1 MCFHLT
7 YIKQN
12 AGSSLHSMAKW
23 AGAPTQTYLDRK
35 QNQAVEI
42 VWSGRFVMKG
52 SAALKKDAKTEGWRA
67 FQPGDWSSSI
77 NVRDFIVRNVT
88 SYAEDEKF
96 LVGPSQRTKAVW
108 AKLQPYFADER
119 KKGVLAVDTKT
130 PSTLLAH
137 KAGYIDRDNEVI
149 VGLQTDQPFK
159 RAIFPYGGLRM
170 VEAGIKAAGFEP
182 DPLVHEAFTKYRKSH
197 NDGVFDAY
205 TPEIMNCR
213 RSGIITGLPDAY
225 GRGRIIG
232 DYRRVALYGVDRLL
246 EVKREERAQIDDMWP
261 TDEIIRSREELSE
274 QMRALKDLVAMA
286 KLYGLDIAKP
296 AANAQEAFQW
306 TYFAYLGAIKEANG
320 AAMSIGHIYIE
331 RDLKAGILDEAR
343 AQELWDQLVQKL
355 RIVRF
360 LRTPDYDA
368 LFSGDPYWATEC
380 VGGMDLDGRA
390 LVTKSSY
397 RMLHTLYNLGP
408 APEPNITILWSAHMP
423 AAFKRYCV
431 KVSKD
436 TSSLQY
442 ENDDLM
448 RPFWGDDYG
457 IACCVS
463 AMRLGKQMQFFGARV
478 NLAKALLYAINGG
491 RDEVTGDQV
500 APPSL
505 PVSGDFLDY
514 DDVMAKFDATME
526 WLARTYVHAMNC
538 IHYMHD
544 KYFYERLEMAL
555 HDRDILRTMAFGIA
569 GLSVVADSLSAIKY
583 GKMRVTRD
591 ATGLIVDYQNEGNK
605 STPQFGNNDDRV
617 DLIASGLVTSF
628 MEKIRKHPTYRNA
641 THTQSVLT
649 ITSNVVYGKATGNT
663 PDGRRKGEPFGPGAN
678 PMHGRDSHG
687 WLASCL
693 SVAKLPYKDAQD
705 GISYTVSIAPQKAH
719 LSDAQLV
726 DEAVKAFDV
735 YFERGGFHMNLNV
748 IDKATLEDAMKNPD
762 KYPQL
767 TIRVSGY
774 AVNFI
779 RLTPEQQRDVI
790 SRTFHGQI

>member
-1 MCFHLT
+1 ME
-7 YIKQN
+7 
-12 AGSSLHSMAKW
+12 GSV
-23 AGAPTQTYLDRK
+23 G
-35 QNQAVEI
+35 
-42 VWSGRFVMKG
+42 
-52 SAALKKDAKTEGWRA
+52 LKERQQKDCWRDFKA
-67 FQPGDWSSSI
+67 GDWRRAI
-77 NVRDFIVRNVT
+77 DVRDFIIRNV
-88 SYAEDEKF
+88 SPYSGDESF
-96 LVGPSQRTKAVW
+96 LVGSTARTKAVW
-108 AKLQPYFADER
+108 AKLQPYFEAER
-119 KKGVLAVDTKT
+119 KKGVLDVDAKS
-130 PSTLLAH
+130 PSNLLAH
-137 KAGYIDRDNEVI
+137 DAGYIDRDNEVI

-170 VEAGIKAAGFEP
+170 VETGLKAAGFEP

-205 TPEIMNCR
+205 TPEIMKCR
-213 RSGIITGLPDAY
+213 KAAIITGLPDAY

-232 DYRRVALYGVDRLL
+232 DYRRVALYGIDRLC
-246 EVKREERAQIDDMWP
+246 EAKRAERAQIDDMWP
-261 TDEIIRSREELSE
+261 TDEIIRSREELAE
-274 QMRALKDLVAMA
+274 QMRALDDLAEMA
-286 KLYGLDIAKP
+286 KRYDCDIARP
-296 AANAQEAFQW
+296 AANAQEAVQW
-306 TYFAYLGAIKEANG
+306 TYLAYLGAIKEANG
-320 AAMSIGHIYIE
+320 AAMSIGRVSSFLDIYIE
-331 RDLKAGILDEAR
+331 RDLREGALDEAG

-380 VGGMDLDGRA
+380 VGGMGLNGDT
-390 LVTKSSY
+390 LVTRSSY
-397 RMLHTLYNLGP
+397 RMLHTLTNLGP
-408 APEPNITILWSAHMP
+408 APEPNMTVLWSKSLP
-423 AAFKRYCV
+423 ESFKHYCIR
-431 KVSKD
+431 VSRE

-491 RDEVTGDQV
+491 RDEVSGEQV
-500 APPSL
+500 APPAL
-505 PVSGDFLDY
+505 PVNGEYLDY
-514 DDVMAKFDATME
+514 DDVVAKFDATME

-544 KYFYERLEMAL
+544 KYFYERLEFAL
-555 HDRDILRTMAFGIA
+555 HDRDMLRTMAFGIA
-569 GLSVVADSLSAIKY
+569 GLSVVADSLAAIKY
-583 GKMRVTRD
+583 GKIRIVRD
-591 ATGLIVDYQNEGNK
+591 DRGLAVDYVNE
-605 STPQFGNNDDRV
+605 SEAPVPQFGNNDDRV
-617 DLIASGLVTSF
+617 DSIAAGLVTSF
-628 MEKIRKHPTYRNA
+628 MNMLRKHPTYRNA
-641 THTQSVLT
+641 VHTQSVLT

-693 SVAKLPYKDAQD
+693 SVAKLPYRDSQD
-705 GISYTVSIAPQKAH
+705 GISYTVSVAPQKAH
-719 LSDAQLV
+719 LSDAELIS
-726 DEAVKAFDV
+726 EAAKAFDM
-735 YFERGGFHMNLNV
+735 YFGAGGFHMNLNV
-748 IDKATLEDAMKNPD
+748 IDKETLEDAMANPD

-779 RLTPEQQRDVI
+779 RLTREQQQDVI
-790 SRTFHGQI
+790 SRTFHGQV

>member
-1 MCFHLT
+1 MEGT
-7 YIKQN
+7 
-12 AGSSLHSMAKW
+12 AGFSK
-23 AGAPTQTYLDRK
+23 D
-35 QNQAVEI
+35 
-42 VWSGRFVMKG
+42 
-52 SAALKKDAKTEGWRA
+52 LKNERCWRA
-67 FQPGDWSSSI
+67 FKPGSWCTSVD
-77 NVRDFIVRNVT
+77 VRDFIVCNVT
-88 SYAEDEKF
+88 SYSGDETF
-96 LVGPSQRTKAVW
+96 LAGPSKRTKAVW
-108 AKLQPYFADER
+108 DKLQPYFKEER
-119 KKGVLAVDTKT
+119 KKGVLAVDAQT
-130 PSTLLAH
+130 PSTMLAH
-137 KAGYIDRDNEVI
+137 KAGYIDKDNEVI
-149 VGLQTDQPFK
+149 VGLQTDEPFK
-159 RAIFPYGGLRM
+159 RAIFPFGGLRM
-170 VEAGIKAAGFEP
+170 VEAGLKAAGFTP
-182 DPLVHEAFTKYRKSH
+182 DARVNEAFTKYRRSH

-205 TPEIMNCR
+205 TPEIMKCR
-213 RSGIITGLPDAY
+213 RSGIITGLPDSY

-232 DYRRVALYGVDRLL
+232 DYRRVALYGVERLL
-246 EVKREERAQIDDMWP
+246 RAKREERAQIDAMWP
-261 TDEIIRSREELSE
+261 TDEVIRMREELAE
-274 QMRALKDLVAMA
+274 QMRALEDLAEMG
-286 KLYGLDIAKP
+286 KLYECDITRP
-296 AANAQEAFQW
+296 AEDAQEAVQW
-306 TYFAYLGAIKEANG
+306 TYLAYLGAIKEANG
-320 AAMSIGHIYIE
+320 AAMSIGRISSFLDIYIE
-331 RDLKAGILDEAR
+331 RDLQEGVLDEAG

-360 LRTPDYDA
+360 LRTPEYDA

-380 VGGMDLDGRA
+380 VGGIDLNGQP

-397 RMLHTLYNLGP
+397 RMLHTLTTLGP
-408 APEPNITILWSAHMP
+408 APEPNITVLWSKYLP
-423 AAFKRYCV
+423 ESFKRYCI
-431 KVSKD
+431 KVSRD

-491 RDEVTGDQV
+491 RDEISGDQVSPPTPAVTGDV
-500 APPSL
+500 LA
-505 PVSGDFLDY
+505 Y
-514 DDVMAKFDATME
+514 DEVFEKFDHVME

-555 HDRDILRTMAFGIA
+555 HDRDVLRTMAFGIA
-569 GLSVVADSLSAIKY
+569 GLSVVADSLAAIKY
-583 GKMRVTRD
+583 GKVHVIRD
-591 ATGLIVDYQNEGNK
+591 ETGLAVDYRIEGMKGTNVV
-605 STPQFGNNDDRV
+605 PQFGNNDDRV
-617 DLIASGLVTSF
+617 DDIASDLVTRF
-628 MEKIRKHPTYRNA
+628 MQKLRKHPTYRNA

-693 SVAKLPYKDAQD
+693 SVAKLPYKDALD
-705 GISYTVSIAPQKAH
+705 GISYTVSVAPQKAK
-719 LSDAQLV
+719 LSETELIDG
-726 DEAVKAFDV
+726 AVKSFDA
-735 YFERGGFHMNLNV
+735 YFGHGGFHMNLNV
-748 IDKATLEDAMKNPD
+748 IDKEVLEDAMRDPD

-774 AVNFI
+774 AVNFV

>member
-1 MCFHLT
+1 MR
-7 YIKQN
+7 
-12 AGSSLHSMAKW
+12 A
-23 AGAPTQTYLDRK
+23 
-35 QNQAVEI
+35 
-42 VWSGRFVMKG
+42 
-52 SAALKKDAKTEGWRA
+52 SAALKKEAETGHCWSGFR
-67 FQPGDWSSSI
+67 PGDWQHAI
-77 NVRDFIVRNVT
+77 NVRDFIIRNVT
-88 SYAEDEKF
+88 PYEGNEDF
-96 LVGPSQRTKAVW
+96 LVGPSSRTKAVW
-108 AKLQPYFADER
+108 ASLQPYFADER
-119 KKGVLAVDTKT
+119 KKGVLAVDAKS
-130 PSTLLAH
+130 PSTMLAH
-137 KAGYIDRDNEVI
+137 KPGYINQENEVI

-170 VEAGIKAAGFEP
+170 VEAGLKAAGFEA
-182 DPLVHEAFTKYRKSH
+182 DPAVHEAFTKYRKSH

-205 TPEIMNCR
+205 TPEIMSCR

-246 EVKREERAQIDDMWP
+246 EEKKAERAQIDDMWP
-261 TDEIIRSREELSE
+261 TDEIIRQREELSE
-274 QMRALKDLVAMA
+274 QMRALEDLAAMA
-286 KLYGLDIAKP
+286 KLYGHDISKP
-296 AANAQEAFQW
+296 AENAQQAFQW

-320 AAMSIGHIYIE
+320 AAMSIGRISSFLDIYIE
-331 RDLKAGILDEAR
+331 RDLKAGILDEAG

-360 LRTPDYDA
+360 LRTPEYDA

-408 APEPNITILWSAHMP
+408 APEPNITVLWSNHMP
-423 AAFKRYCV
+423 APFKRFCA
-431 KVSKD
+431 KVSRD

-491 RDEVTGDQV
+491 RDEVSGDQI
-500 APPSL
+500 APRTS
-505 PVSGDFLDY
+505 PVTGDFLDY
-514 DDVMAKFDATME
+514 DDVMSKFDTAME

-569 GLSVVADSLSAIKY
+569 GLSVVADSLSVIKY
-583 GKMRVTRD
+583 GKVRVTRD
-591 ATGLIVDYQNEGNK
+591 ATGLIVDFQNEGNK
-605 STPQFGNNDDRV
+605 TTPQFGNNDDRV
-617 DLIASGLVTSF
+617 DQIASDIVTSF

-705 GISYTVSIAPQKAH
+705 GISYTVSVAPQKTH
-719 LSDAQLV
+719 LSEDQLL

-735 YFERGGFHMNLNV
+735 YFDRGGFHMNLNV
-748 IDKATLEDAMKNPD
+748 IDKETLEDAMKNPD

-774 AVNFI
+774 AVNFV

>member
-1 MCFHLT
+1 MDAT
-7 YIKQN
+7 
-12 AGSSLHSMAKW
+12 AAK
-23 AGAPTQTYLDRK
+23 PKSQ
-35 QNQAVEI
+35 
-42 VWSGRFVMKG
+42 
-52 SAALKKDAKTEGWRA
+52 KDENCWRG
-67 FQPGDWSSSI
+67 FQPGPWTTSI
-77 NVRDFIVRNVT
+77 DVRDFITRNARPYT
-88 SYAEDEKF
+88 GDEKF
-96 LVGPSQRTKAVW
+96 LAGPSKRTKAVW
-108 AKLQPYFADER
+108 EKLRPYFQDEQ
-119 KKGVLAVDTKT
+119 KKGVLAVDAHT
-130 PSTLLAH
+130 PSTMLAH
-137 KAGYIDRDNEVI
+137 KAGYIDKANEVI

-159 RAIFPYGGLRM
+159 RAIFPFGGLRM
-170 VEAGIKAAGFEP
+170 VEAGLKAAGFEA
-182 DPLVHEAFTKYRKSH
+182 DATVHETFTKYRKTH

-205 TPEIMNCR
+205 TPEIMRCR
-213 RSGIITGLPDAY
+213 KSGIITGLPDAY

-246 EVKREERAQIDDMWP
+246 EVKKEERQQIDDMWP
-261 TDEIIRSREELSE
+261 TDDVIRQREELAE
-274 QMRALKDLVAMA
+274 QTRALEDLVAMA
-286 KLYGLDIAKP
+286 KLYDCDIRRP
-296 AANAQEAFQW
+296 ADDAQEAVQW
-306 TYFAYLGAIKEANG
+306 TYLAYLGAVKEANG
-320 AAMSIGHIYIE
+320 AAMSIGRISSFLDIYIE
-331 RDLKAGILDEAR
+331 RDLREKTLDEAG

-360 LRTPDYDA
+360 LRTPEYDA

-380 VGGMDLDGRA
+380 VAGMSLDGQS

-397 RMLHTLYNLGP
+397 RMLHTLTNLGP
-408 APEPNITILWSAHMP
+408 APEPNITVLWSKHLP
-423 AAFKRYCV
+423 ENFKKYCI
-431 KVSKD
+431 KVSRD

-448 RPFWGDDYG
+448 RPFWGDDYA

-491 RDEVTGDQV
+491 RDEISGEQV
-500 APPSL
+500 APASP
-505 PVSGDFLDY
+505 PVTGEELDY
-514 DDVMAKFDATME
+514 DDVRAKFDRMME

-569 GLSVVADSLSAIKY
+569 GLSVVADSLAAIKY
-583 GKMRVTRD
+583 GKVHVIRD
-591 ATGLIVDYQNEGNK
+591 NTGLVIDYKNESKNPV
-605 STPQFGNNDDRV
+605 PQFGNNDDRV
-617 DLIASGLVTSF
+617 DSIASNIITDF
-628 MEKIRKHPTYRNA
+628 MQMIRKHPTYRNA

-663 PDGRRKGEPFGPGAN
+663 PDGRRKGEPFAPGAN

-693 SVAKLPYKDAQD
+693 SLAKLPYKDSLD
-705 GISYTVSIAPQKAH
+705 GISYTVSVAPQKAH
-719 LSDAQLV
+719 LADKELV
-726 DEAVKAFDV
+726 DAAVKAFDM
-735 YFERGGFHMNLNV
+735 YFDHGGFHMNLNV
-748 IDKATLEDAMKNPD
+748 IDKETLEDAMRHPD

-774 AVNFI
+774 AVNFV
-779 RLTPEQQRDVI
+779 RLTREQQQDVI

>member
-1 MCFHLT
+1 
-7 YIKQN
+7 
-12 AGSSLHSMAKW
+12 
-23 AGAPTQTYLDRK
+23 
-35 QNQAVEI
+35 
-42 VWSGRFVMKG
+42 MKG
-52 SAALKKDAKTEGWRA
+52 SAALKKDVKDESSWRG
-67 FQPGDWSSSI
+67 FRQGDWCTSI

-88 SYAEDEKF
+88 PYSGDEKF
-96 LVGPSQRTKAVW
+96 LTGPSKRTKAVW
-108 AKLQPYFADER
+108 DKLQPYFQEER
-119 KKGVLAVDTKT
+119 KKGVLAVDAKT

-137 KAGYIDRDNEVI
+137 KPGYIDRDNEVI

-170 VEAGIKAAGFEP
+170 VEAGLKAAGFDA
-182 DPLVHEAFTKYRKSH
+182 DPQVHEAFTKYRKSH

-205 TPEIMNCR
+205 TPEIMKCR
-213 RSGIITGLPDAY
+213 KSGIITGLPDAY

-246 EVKREERAQIDDMWP
+246 EVKHEERAQMNDMWP
-261 TDEIIRSREELSE
+261 TDEVIRVREELAE
-274 QMRALKDLVAMA
+274 QTRALQDLASMA
-286 KLYGLDIAKP
+286 KLYNCDIAQP
-296 AANAQEAFQW
+296 ATDAREAVQW
-306 TYFAYLGAIKEANG
+306 TYLAYLGAIKEANG
-320 AAMSIGHIYIE
+320 AAMSIGRISSFLDIYIE
-331 RDLKAGILDEAR
+331 RDLKEGTLDEAG

-360 LRTPDYDA
+360 LRTPEYDA

-408 APEPNITILWSAHMP
+408 APEPNITVLWSKHMP
-423 AAFKRYCV
+423 ATFKRYCV
-431 KVSKD
+431 KVSRD

-491 RDEVTGDQV
+491 RDEVSGDQI
-500 APPSL
+500 APPMP
-505 PVSGDFLDY
+505 PVTSEFLDY
-514 DDVMAKFDATME
+514 DEVMAKFDTTME

-569 GLSVVADSLSAIKY
+569 GLSVVADSFAAIKH
-583 GKMRVTRD
+583 GKIRVTRD
-591 ATGLIVDYQNEGNK
+591 EKGLAIDYQNEGN
-605 STPQFGNNDDRV
+605 TTVPQFGNNDDRV
-617 DLIASGLVTSF
+617 DKIASDIVTSF
-628 MEKIRKHPTYRNA
+628 MGKIRKHPTYRNA
-641 THTQSVLT
+641 VHTQSVLT

-705 GISYTVSIAPQKAH
+705 GISYTVSVAPQKAR
-719 LSDAQLV
+719 LSESQLV
-726 DEAVKAFDV
+726 EEATKAFDV
-735 YFERGGFHMNLNV
+735 YFDHGGFHMNLNV
-748 IDKATLEDAMKNPD
+748 IDKDTLEDAMKNPD

-774 AVNFI
+774 AVNFV